1 MNAKQSTRR
10 RSSRQNVDGTS
21 KIVDRIK
28 LVKDTSRDQLAPAAR
43 LVLRAV
49 IDWCGQHDE
58 CWPSISRLADECGV
72 SPRHCR
78 RIIRQLESDGWLS
91 RQARHR
97 DDGSQ
102 TSSVIV
108 WTKAAPAD
116 DAPGHQ
122 CPPPRTPA
130 SARETSSENPS
141 KHNMPT
147 TSECSEERTGEQQPA
162 RRRTASRRYFRITND
177 PNEFRTADE
186 ANRVY
191 QLAVTAG
198 LILPGDSDRVAFF
211 TGWCAVCR
219 KIRTGKCRNPGGMIR
234 LMLQNPK
241 SLRAYGTADDESQAR
256 AMVRKL
262 YPPNLAVAAY
272 NPFV

>member
-1 MNAKQSTRR
+1 MKCKTTPRR
-10 RSSRQNVDGTS
+10 RSSRQ
-21 KIVDRIK
+21 IVERIQ

-43 LVLRAV
+43 LILRAV
-49 IDWCGQHDE
+49 IDYCGERDE
-58 CWPSISRLADECGV
+58 CWPSTARLADECGV

-91 RQARHR
+91 RQPRHR
-97 DDGSQ
+97 GDGSQ
-102 TSSVIV
+102 SSNVIV

-130 SARETSSENPS
+130 STLETSKEKPS
-141 KHNMPT
+141 NNNMPT
-147 TSECSEERTGEQQPA
+147 PSGCCEDRTVETQPA
-162 RRRTASRRYFRITND
+162 RRRTASRRYFRITDNPD
-177 PNEFRTADE
+177 EFRTADE

-219 KIRTGKCRNPGGMIR
+219 KIRDGKCRNPGGMIR
-234 LMLQNPK
+234 LMLQTPK
-241 SLRAYGTADDESQAR
+241 SLRAYGTADDETQAR

-262 YPPNLAVAAY
+262 YPPAAAVVAY
-272 NPFV
+272 NPFA